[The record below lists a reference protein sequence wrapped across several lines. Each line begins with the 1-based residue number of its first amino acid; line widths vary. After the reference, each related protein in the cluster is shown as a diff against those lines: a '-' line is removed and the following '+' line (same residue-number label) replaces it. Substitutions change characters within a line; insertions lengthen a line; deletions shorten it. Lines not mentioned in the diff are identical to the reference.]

1 MRLSERVHLVGSGS
15 MGFDLT
21 DAYDCH
27 VYLIDG
33 GSELALI
40 DVGAGMGAQAI
51 VDNVRRDGFDP
62 ARIQHL
68 ILTHG
73 HGDHAGGGRR
83 MRRLLGEPM
92 VHASSVIADS
102 LREGDEKALSVDAAK
117 QAGIYPA
124 DYRLEAV
131 PVDRELEEGA
141 TIQVGN
147 LRLLVLDTPGHSDG
161 HVSLVLEEHPGRQV
175 LFAGDVVFFG
185 GKILLQ
191 NIHDC
196 RLDAQVR
203 SLRKLRELS
212 VTALFP
218 GHLTLSLKD
227 GQRHIE
233 RANQVLDRLLIPE
246 QMVSAW

>member
-1 MRLSERVHLVGSGS
+1 MRLSERVYLVGSGS
-15 MGFDLT
+15 NGFDLT

-27 VYLIDG
+27 VYLLDG
-33 GSELALI
+33 GTELALI
-40 DVGAGMGAQAI
+40 DVGAGMGAEAI
-51 VDNVRRDGFDP
+51 VENVRRDGFDP
-62 ARIQHL
+62 ARIRHL

-73 HGDHAGGGRR
+73 HGDHAGGAPR
-83 MRRLLGEPM
+83 MRRLLGEPAI
-92 VHASSVIADS
+92 HASGEIAEG
-102 LREGDEKALSVDAAK
+102 LRRGDEKALSLDVAK

-124 DYRLEAV
+124 DYRLE
-131 PVDRELEEGA
+131 PLSVDHELEEGA
-141 TIQVGN
+141 TIQVGD
-147 LRLLVLDTPGHSDG
+147 LRLLALDTPGHSDG
-161 HVSLVLEEHPGRQV
+161 HVSLVLEEEGRQS
-175 LFAGDVVFFG
+175 LFAGDVIFFG

-212 VTALFP
+212 VKALFP